1 MPDSPKL
8 KHTGFVQSCKGACK
22 GIAYSFRAEKHLRFH
37 FFAAII
43 VISLGLYIGLAR
55 EDWLFV
61 IYAIGSVI
69 VAELFNTALERS
81 IDLLQPTFHPIAG
94 IAKDIASGAVL
105 ITAIQA
111 VVIGIIVFTP
121 YLVIK

>member
-1 MPDSPKL
+1 MPENQKL
-8 KHTGFVQSCKGACK
+8 KPTGFVQSCKGACR
-22 GIAYSFRAEKHLRFH
+22 GISYSLKTEKHLRFH
-37 FFAAII
+37 FFATLI
-43 VISLGLYIGLAR
+43 VISFSLYLGLAR

-61 IYAIGSVI
+61 IYAIGSVL

-81 IDLLQPTFHPIAG
+81 VDLTQPTYHPIAG

>member
-1 MPDSPKL
+1 MLENQKL
-8 KHTGFVQSCKGACK
+8 KPTGFVQSCKGACR
-22 GIAYSFRAEKHLRFH
+22 GIVYSFQTEKHLRFH
-37 FFAAII
+37 FFAAFI
-43 VISLGLYIGLAR
+43 VVAFGLYIGLAR

-69 VAELFNTALERS
+69 VAELFNTALERN
-81 IDLLQPTFHPIAG
+81 IDLTQPTYHPLAG

-111 VVIGIIVFTP
+111 VVIGIIVFSP
-121 YLVIK
+121 YLGYK